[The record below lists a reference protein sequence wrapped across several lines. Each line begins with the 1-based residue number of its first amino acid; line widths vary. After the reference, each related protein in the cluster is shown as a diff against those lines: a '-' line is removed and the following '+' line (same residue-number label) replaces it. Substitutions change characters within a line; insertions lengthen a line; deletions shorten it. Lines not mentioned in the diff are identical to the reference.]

1 MVVSGSSDRA
11 FARTPDHTSSAGVS
25 CTIDPI
31 PIPQGLSTPVDNP
44 FGGKGSHPTI
54 AGVRRARGKASG
66 TIARCFSTLHVG
78 TRVLTHFLLS
88 TPVGSDDA
96 RILQHG
102 RRTRRP
108 SHPVRFMN
116 HGQRQTDV

>member
-1 MVVSGSSDRA
+1 MGCTSENHITIVVSGSSDRA
-11 FARTPDHTSSAGVS
+11 VVSTADHTSSAGVS

-66 TIARCFSTLHVG
+66 TIARCFSTLHAG
-78 TRVLTHFLLS
+78 TGVLTHFLLS

-96 RILQHG
+96 RILHTAGEPPG
-102 RRTRRP
+102 RP
-108 SHPVRFMN
+108 HP
-116 HGQRQTDV
+116 